1 MIDQEDFDIS
11 FVDDEGDD
19 VFQLEEHTF
28 VDQEDLEEVEISF
41 VSDEEEDDE
50 NLDETN
56 EEILWPGALV
66 QEDDTE
72 RFVENKVNFRQSF
85 QLLRIFSSKFR
96 QKKWF
101 AEAFIELFPFH
112 EIF

>member
-1 MIDQEDFDIS
+1 MDETLMIDQEDFDIS
-11 FVDDEGDD
+11 FVDDEDDD

-85 QLLRIFSSKFR
+85 QFLRIFSLKFS
-96 QKKWF
+96 QKSQK
-101 AEAFIELFPFH
+101 EVVC
-112 EIF
+112 